1 MEKIAT
7 TIEQGKK
14 LLELGID
21 PNTADMFYEKMD
33 NEEYDYH
40 LCVGKMPKMQ
50 IACEEYVPA
59 WSLSALLNL
68 LPLSIPYNNGHC
80 RYFLEWI
87 FWNDNSLRYI
97 DPPYADDRKY
107 PVDIYS
113 DHDEKRKD
121 FIDTAFKMLCCL
133 KRNKWI

>member
-1 MEKIAT
+1 MENKIAT
-7 TIEQGKK
+7 TIEQSKK

-21 PNTADMFYEKMD
+21 PSTADMLYC
-33 NEEYDYH
+33 YDFMAR
-40 LCVGKMPKMQ
+40 CVTDLNVITQFLQPTKGD
-50 IACEEYVPA
+50 IPA

-68 LPLSIPYNNGHC
+68 LPLSIPYDNGHC

-97 DPPYADDRKY
+97 NPPYSDKRECL
-107 PVDIYS
+107 VDIYS

-121 FIDTAFKMLCCL
+121 FIDTAFKMIVYL
-133 KRNKWI
+133 KENKLI